1 MAPWATWISR
11 NAANALSRDEHRQL
25 CEEREA
31 RIAADLAEIKKMIA
45 DNNRDAIDSR
55 HNLGAQLTK
64 LTARVAV
71 FTGTYEDDQGRPY
84 QAPRR

>member
-11 NAANALSRDEHRQL
+11 CAAGALSRAEHRQL

-55 HNLGAQLTK
+55 HNLGNQLSK

-71 FTGTYEDDQGRPY
+71 FTGTYEDDQGRP
-84 QAPRR
+84 QQGPRR